1 MTRSQ
6 VMPTGFMSWTKI
18 KFYGSFTLLR
28 VVLFY
33 VLVGLPVVHAQ
44 GAQDAQVLKARYLAL
59 HEQLT
64 NNPYQRPLYIESSET
79 SDRLAGEIYAL
90 VEQPFAALSSALVG
104 IDHWC
109 DILILHLN
117 VKSCRASSS
126 AGDTLSLNIGRKSDQ
141 PLTDTYQIDFLY
153 RLVVNTP
160 DYLQVMLN
168 AAHGPLGTSNYRVKL
183 EAVKLDSQRNF
194 LHFSYSYDYG
204 IAGRVAIQTYLATA
218 GRNKVGFSI
227 KGPQV
232 NGQLAYVG
240 GMRGIVE
247 RNTMRY
253 FLAIEAY
260 LGAPA
265 PQQLEK
271 RLSDWYAGIERYP
284 LQLHNIERSEYL
296 EMKREEVQHQQT
308 EGSTPTAK

>member
-1 MTRSQ
+1 MTPAQAMTNRL
-6 VMPTGFMSWTKI
+6 VSWMKM
-18 KFYGSFTLLR
+18 GCPTLLQAI
-28 VVLFY
+28 LLSM
-33 VLVGLPVVHAQ
+33 LVGMPMAHAQ
-44 GAQDAQVLKARYLAL
+44 DTPDAQALKARYLAL
-59 HEQLT
+59 REQLAD
-64 NNPYQRPLYIESSET
+64 NPYQRPLYIESSET

-90 VEQPFAALSSALVG
+90 VEQPFAMLSSALLG

-126 AGDTLSLNIGRKSDQ
+126 ASDTLSLNIGRKFEQ
-141 PLTDTYQIDFLY
+141 PLADTYQIDFLY
-153 RLVVNTP
+153 RVVVDTP
-160 DYLQVMLN
+160 DYLQVMLS
-168 AAHGPLGTSNYRVKL
+168 AAQGPLGTSNYRVKL

-194 LHFSYSYDYG
+194 LHFSYAYDYG
-204 IAGRVAIQTYLATA
+204 IAARMAMQSYLATV
-218 GRNKVGFSI
+218 GRNKAGFSVE
-227 KGPQV
+227 GSQV
-232 NGQLAYVG
+232 NGQPDYVSG
-240 GMRGIVE
+240 IRGIVE

-284 LQLHNIERSEYL
+284 LQLKNIERSEYL
-296 EMKREEVQHQQT
+296 EMKRKEVQPQ
-308 EGSTPTAK
+308 GSTPTAK

>member
-1 MTRSQ
+1 MTPKRLVSRA
-6 VMPTGFMSWTKI
+6 KI
-18 KFYGSFTLLR
+18 DFSTLLR
-28 VVLFY
+28 VVLLY
-33 VLVGLPVVHAQ
+33 LLVGLPAVYAQ
-44 GAQDAQVLKARYLAL
+44 GTQDAQALKARYLAL

-79 SDRLAGEIYAL
+79 SGRLAGDIYAL

-141 PLTDTYQIDFLY
+141 PLGDTYQIDFLY
-153 RLVVNTP
+153 QVVVDTP

-168 AAHGPLGTSNYRVKL
+168 AEQGPLGTSNYRVKL
-183 EAVKLDSQRNF
+183 EAVKLDDQRNF
-194 LHFSYSYDYG
+194 LHFSYSYHYG
-204 IAGRVAIQTYLATA
+204 VAARMATQSYLATV
-218 GRNKVGFSI
+218 GHNKVGFSI
-227 KGPQV
+227 VGHQA
-232 NGQLAYVG
+232 NGQPDYVG
-240 GMRGIVE
+240 GIRGIVE
-247 RNTMRY
+247 RNAMRY

-284 LQLHNIERSEYL
+284 LQLHNIERNEYL
-296 EMKREEVQHQQT
+296 DMKRKEAQAES
-308 EGSTPTAK
+308 STPTAK

>member
-1 MTRSQ
+1 MKIGCLTFLQ
-6 VMPTGFMSWTKI
+6 VI
-18 KFYGSFTLLR
+18 LLSM
-28 VVLFY
+28 
-33 VLVGLPVVHAQ
+33 LVGMPMAHAQ
-44 GAQDAQVLKARYLAL
+44 DTPDAQALKARYLAL
-59 HEQLT
+59 REQLA

-90 VEQPFAALSSALVG
+90 IEQPFAMVSPALLG
-104 IDHWC
+104 IGHWC

-117 VKSCRASSS
+117 VKSCRSV
-126 AGDTLSLNIGRKSDQ
+126 DNTLSLHIGRKFDQ
-141 PLTDTYQIDFLY
+141 PLADTYQIDFLY
-153 RLVVNTP
+153 RVVVDTP

-168 AAHGPLGTSNYRVKL
+168 AEQGPLGTSNYRVKL

-204 IAGRVAIQTYLATA
+204 IAARMAMQSYLATI

-227 KGPQV
+227 VGRQD
-232 NGQLAYVG
+232 NGQPDYAG
-240 GMRGIVE
+240 GMRAIVE

-284 LQLHNIERSEYL
+284 LQLKNIERNEYL
-296 EMKREEVQHQQT
+296 EMKRKEVQAQ
-308 EGSTPTAK
+308 GSTPTAK

>member
-1 MTRSQ
+1 MTQAQ
-6 VMPTGFMSWTKI
+6 VAPNRLVSWMKI
-18 KFYGSFTLLR
+18 GCSTRLQVILLSM
-28 VVLFY
+28 
-33 VLVGLPVVHAQ
+33 LVGMPMAH
-44 GAQDAQVLKARYLAL
+44 AQDAPDAQALKERYLAL
-59 HEQLT
+59 REQLA
-64 NNPYQRPLYIESSET
+64 NNPYQRPIYIESSET
-79 SDRLAGEIYAL
+79 SDRLAGEIYTL
-90 VEQPFAALSSALVG
+90 VEQPFAMLSPALLG

-126 AGDTLSLNIGRKSDQ
+126 TSDTLSLNIGRKFEQ
-141 PLTDTYQIDFLY
+141 PLADTYQVDFLY
-153 RLVVNTP
+153 RVVVDTP

-168 AAHGPLGTSNYRVKL
+168 AEQGPLGTSNYRVKL
-183 EAVKLDSQRNF
+183 EAVQLDPQRNF

-204 IAGRVAIQTYLATA
+204 IAARMAMQSYLATA

-227 KGPQV
+227 EGPEV
-232 NGQLAYVG
+232 DGQPAYVG
-240 GMRGIVE
+240 GIRGIVE

-284 LQLHNIERSEYL
+284 LQLQNIERSEYL
-296 EMKREEVQHQQT
+296 EMKRKEVQAQ
-308 EGSTPTAK
+308 GSTPTAK

>member
-1 MTRSQ
+1 MTHAQ
-6 VMPTGFMSWTKI
+6 VMPK
-18 KFYGSFTLLR
+18 R
-28 VVLFY
+28 
-33 VLVGLPVVHAQ
+33 LVGWALLQVILLSMLVGMPMTHAQ
-44 GAQDAQVLKARYLAL
+44 DTQDAQALKERYLAL
-59 HEQLT
+59 REQLA

-79 SDRLAGEIYAL
+79 PDRLAGEIYAL
-90 VEQPFAALSSALVG
+90 VEQPFAMLSPALLG

-126 AGDTLSLNIGRKSDQ
+126 ASDTLSLNIGRKFEQ
-141 PLTDTYQIDFLY
+141 PLADTYQVDFLY
-153 RLVVNTP
+153 RVVVDTP
-160 DYLQVMLN
+160 DYLQITLS
-168 AAHGPLGTSNYRVKL
+168 AAQGPLGTSNYRVKL
-183 EAVKLDSQRNF
+183 EAVQLDAQRNF

-204 IAGRVAIQTYLATA
+204 IAARMAMQSYLATV

-227 KGPQV
+227 VGHQA
-232 NGQLAYVG
+232 NGQPDYVG
-240 GMRGIVE
+240 GIHGIVE

-284 LQLHNIERSEYL
+284 LQLQNIERSEYL
-296 EMKREEVQHQQT
+296 EMKRKEVQAQ
-308 EGSTPTAK
+308 GSTPTAK

>member
-1 MTRSQ
+1 MTQ
-6 VMPTGFMSWTKI
+6 APVMPKRLVSWTKI
-18 KFYGSFTLLR
+18 NVYGCSTLLQ
-28 VVLFY
+28 VVLLY
-33 VLVGLPVVHAQ
+33 LLVGMPVVHAQ
-44 GAQDAQVLKARYLAL
+44 DTQDAQALKARYLAL
-59 HEQLT
+59 REQLA

-90 VEQPFAALSSALVG
+90 VEQPFAVLSSALVG

-141 PLTDTYQIDFLY
+141 PLGDTYQIDFLY
-153 RLVVNTP
+153 RVVVDTP

-168 AAHGPLGTSNYRVKL
+168 AGQGPLGTSNYRVKL
-183 EAVKLDSQRNF
+183 EAVKLDDQRNF

-204 IAGRVAIQTYLATA
+204 VAARMATQSYLATI

-227 KGPQV
+227 VGHQA
-232 NGQLAYVG
+232 NGQPDYVG
-240 GMRGIVE
+240 GIRGIVE

-253 FLAIEAY
+253 YLAIEAY

-296 EMKREEVQHQQT
+296 EMKRKEVQAQ
-308 EGSTPTAK
+308 GSTPTAK

>member
-1 MTRSQ
+1 MTGAQ
-6 VMPTGFMSWTKI
+6 VMPKRLVSWTKI
-18 KFYGSFTLLR
+18 DFSTLLQ

-33 VLVGLPVVHAQ
+33 LLVGMPVVHAQ
-44 GAQDAQVLKARYLAL
+44 DTQDAQALKARYLAL
-59 HEQLT
+59 HEQLA

-79 SDRLAGEIYAL
+79 PDRLAGEIYAL
-90 VEQPFAALSSALVG
+90 VEQPFAMVSSALVG

-126 AGDTLSLNIGRKSDQ
+126 GGDMLSLNIGRKADQ
-141 PLTDTYQIDFLY
+141 PLGDTYQIDFLY
-153 RLVVNTP
+153 RVVVDTP
-160 DYLQVMLN
+160 DYLQIMLD
-168 AAHGPLGTSNYRVKL
+168 AEQGPLGTSNYRVKL
-183 EAVKLDSQRNF
+183 EAVKLDAQRNF
-194 LHFSYSYDYG
+194 LHFSYSYHYG
-204 IAGRVAIQTYLATA
+204 VAARMATQSYLATL

-227 KGPQV
+227 TGHQA
-232 NGQLAYVG
+232 NGQPDYVG
-240 GMRGIVE
+240 GIRGIVE

-253 FLAIEAY
+253 YLAIEAY

-284 LQLHNIERSEYL
+284 LQLHNIERNEYL
-296 EMKREEVQHQQT
+296 EMKRKEVQPQ
-308 EGSTPTAK
+308 GSTSMAK